1 MRIAIVTSIPP
12 DRENRGGPSGLI
24 WEIEQFLTNSTAH
37 DVTTIIVPVSG
48 NKYVRQ
54 LHTWGRALRSLDI
67 ALDVYDKILVYP
79 DFLLARLPKRYYKK
93 ITVLAPDASSMVGRR
108 KYKQYRGDASVSWI
122 KIWYQYLYAK
132 NFLCFEKEHIPAVEH
147 YLVVGKKDRLW
158 LRRHLRDSDREIVK
172 FLLHPLLSHSL
183 LPLDISSMKR
193 PHGRRFV
200 FSGDMRYSYVGK
212 NIIALAKCLSE
223 ESPSLV
229 SKLDILVV
237 GKNNKWIAELFS
249 KETNA
254 QVSYE
259 AWVECYQDICVM
271 GQDVHCVPLV
281 AGGGTKNRVVTA
293 LGNGLELI
301 STSVG
306 VQNIPLSSGQSVYVC
321 NSMQNFAAQMI
332 MLQQEGAWN
341 AHKMELAVQ
350 AAELFRQRVT
360 DGFSVLLGQLW
371 NEGA

>member
-1 MRIAIVTSIPP
+1 MRVAIVTSIPP

-24 WEIEQFLTNSTAH
+24 WEIEQYLKNHTSH
-37 DVTTIIVPVSG
+37 DVTTITISESK
-48 NKYVRQ
+48 NKYLRQ
-54 LHTWGRALRSLDI
+54 FHTWGRALRPLNISLD
-67 ALDVYDKILVYP
+67 AYDKVLVYP
-79 DFLLARLPKRYYKK
+79 DFLLARLPRKYDTK

-108 KYKQYRGDASVSWI
+108 KYKQYQNDETVSWI
-122 KIWYQYLYAK
+122 KTVYQYLYAQ
-132 NFLCFEKEHIPAVEH
+132 NFLCFEKEYIPAVEH

-158 LRRHLRDSDREIVK
+158 LRSHLREEERGIVK

-183 LPLDISSMKR
+183 LPLDINSMKK
-193 PHGRRFV
+193 PQGRRFV

-212 NIIALAKCLSE
+212 NIIALAKHLNEAPS
-223 ESPSLV
+223 SLV
-229 SKLDILVV
+229 SQLHILVV
-237 GKNNKWIAELFS
+237 GKNNKWIADLFS

-254 QVSYE
+254 RISYE
-259 AWVECYQDICVM
+259 AWVERYQDICIM
-271 GQDVHCVPLV
+271 GQDIHCVPLL

-293 LGNGLELI
+293 LANGVELI

-306 VQNIPLSSGQSVYVC
+306 VENIPLSSGQSVYVC

>member
-1 MRIAIVTSIPP
+1 M
-12 DRENRGGPSGLI
+12 I
-24 WEIEQFLTNSTAH
+24 WEIEQFLTNNTTH

-54 LHTWGRALRSLDI
+54 LHTWGRAVCAFDI

-79 DFLLARLPKRYYKK
+79 DFLLARLPKRYYRK

-229 SKLDILVV
+229 SKLHIFIV
-237 GKNNKWIAELFS
+237 GKNNKWLADLFS

-254 QVSYE
+254 QISYE
-259 AWVECYQDICVM
+259 AWVERYQDICVM
-271 GQDVHCVPLV
+271 GQDIHCVPLV

-293 LGNGLELI
+293 LANGVELI

-306 VQNIPLSSGQSVYVC
+306 VENIPLSSGQSVYVC

-360 DGFSVLLGQLW
+360 DGFSFLLGQLW

>member
-67 ALDVYDKILVYP
+67 PLDVYDKILVYP

-132 NFLCFEKEHIPAVEH
+132 NFLCFEKEYIPAVEH

-212 NIIALAKCLSE
+212 NIIALAQYLSE
-223 ESPSLV
+223 EDSSLV
-229 SKLDILVV
+229 SKLHIFIV
-237 GKNNKWIAELFS
+237 GKNNKWLADLFS

-254 QVSYE
+254 QISYE
-259 AWVECYQDICVM
+259 AWVERYQDICVM
-271 GQDVHCVPLV
+271 GQDIHCVPLV

-293 LGNGLELI
+293 LANGVELI

-306 VQNIPLSSGQSVYVC
+306 VENIPTSTGQNIYVC
-321 NSMQNFAAQMI
+321 NSMRNFAKQMI
-332 MLQQEGAWN
+332 ISQQESVWDEQTMVCAI
-341 AHKMELAVQ
+341 EE
-350 AAELFRQRVT
+350 AEQFRQRVT
-360 DGFSVLLGQLW
+360 CGFAALWPQIW
-371 NEGA
+371 NEGN

>member
-37 DVTTIIVPVSG
+37 DVTTITVPVFE

-67 ALDVYDKILVYP
+67 PLDVYDKILVYP

-132 NFLCFEKEHIPAVEH
+132 NFLCFEKEYIPAVEH

-229 SKLDILVV
+229 SKLHILVV

-293 LGNGLELI
+293 LANGLELI

-306 VQNIPLSSGQSVYVC
+306 VENIPLSSGQSVYVC

>member
-293 LGNGLELI
+293 LANGLELI

-306 VQNIPLSSGQSVYVC
+306 VENIPLSSGQSVYVC
-321 NSMQNFAAQMI
+321 NSMQNFAVQMI

>member
-67 ALDVYDKILVYP
+67 ALDAYDKILVYP
-79 DFLLARLPKRYYKK
+79 DFLLARLPKRYYRK

-132 NFLCFEKEHIPAVEH
+132 NFLCFEKEYIPAVEH

-193 PHGRRFV
+193 PQGRRFV

-229 SKLDILVV
+229 SKLHILVV

-293 LGNGLELI
+293 LANGLELI

-306 VQNIPLSSGQSVYVC
+306 VENIPLSSGQSVYVC

>member
-67 ALDVYDKILVYP
+67 PLDVYDKILVYP

-132 NFLCFEKEHIPAVEH
+132 NFLCFEKEYIPAVEH

-229 SKLDILVV
+229 SKLDIFVV

-293 LGNGLELI
+293 LANGVELI

-306 VQNIPLSSGQSVYVC
+306 VENIPTSTGQNIYVC

>member
-67 ALDVYDKILVYP
+67 ALDAYDKILVYP
-79 DFLLARLPKRYYKK
+79 DFLLARLPKRYYRK

-132 NFLCFEKEHIPAVEH
+132 NFLCFEKEYIPAVEH

-193 PHGRRFV
+193 PQGRRFV

-212 NIIALAKCLSE
+212 NIVALAKYLSE
-223 ESPSLV
+223 EDSSLV
-229 SKLDILVV
+229 SKLHILVV

-293 LGNGLELI
+293 LANGLELI

-306 VQNIPLSSGQSVYVC
+306 VENIPLSSGQSVYVC

>member
-67 ALDVYDKILVYP
+67 ALDAYDKILVYP

-229 SKLDILVV
+229 SKLYILVV

-293 LGNGLELI
+293 LANGLELI

-306 VQNIPLSSGQSVYVC
+306 VENIPLSSGQSVYVC

>member
-67 ALDVYDKILVYP
+67 ALDVYDKIFVYP

-293 LGNGLELI
+293 LANGLELI

-306 VQNIPLSSGQSVYVC
+306 VENIPLSSGQSVYVC

>member
-37 DVTTIIVPVSG
+37 DVTTITVPVFE

-67 ALDVYDKILVYP
+67 PLDVYDKILVYP

-132 NFLCFEKEHIPAVEH
+132 NFLCFEKEYIPAVEH
-147 YLVVGKKDRLW
+147 YLVVGKNDRLW

-229 SKLDILVV
+229 SKLHILVV

-293 LGNGLELI
+293 LANGLELI

-306 VQNIPLSSGQSVYVC
+306 VENIPLSSGQSVYVC

>member
-54 LHTWGRALRSLDI
+54 LHTWGRALRSLAI

-79 DFLLARLPKRYYKK
+79 DFLLARLPKRYYRK

-122 KIWYQYLYAK
+122 KILYQYLYAK
-132 NFLCFEKEHIPAVEH
+132 NFLCFEKEYIPAVEH

-193 PHGRRFV
+193 PQGRRFV

-212 NIIALAKCLSE
+212 NIVALAKYLSE
-223 ESPSLV
+223 EDSSLV
-229 SKLDILVV
+229 SKLHIFIV
-237 GKNNKWIAELFS
+237 GKNNKWLADLFS

-254 QVSYE
+254 QISYE
-259 AWVECYQDICVM
+259 AWVERYQDICVM

-293 LGNGLELI
+293 LANGLELI

-306 VQNIPLSSGQSVYVC
+306 VENIPLSSGQSVYVC

>member
-132 NFLCFEKEHIPAVEH
+132 NFLCFEKEYIPAVEH

-306 VQNIPLSSGQSVYVC
+306 VENIPLSSGQSVYVC

>member
-24 WEIEQFLTNSTAH
+24 WEVEQFLTNNTTH

-67 ALDVYDKILVYP
+67 ALDAYDKILVYP

-132 NFLCFEKEHIPAVEH
+132 NFLCFEKEYIPAVEH

-158 LRRHLRDSDREIVK
+158 LRRHLRDSNREIVK

-183 LPLDISSMKR
+183 LPLDIGSMKR

-229 SKLDILVV
+229 SKLHIFVV

-293 LGNGLELI
+293 LANGLELI

-306 VQNIPLSSGQSVYVC
+306 VENIPLSSGQSVYVC

>member
-132 NFLCFEKEHIPAVEH
+132 NFLCFEKEYIPAVEH

-183 LPLDISSMKR
+183 LPLDISSVKR

-229 SKLDILVV
+229 SKLHILVV

-254 QVSYE
+254 QISYE

-293 LGNGLELI
+293 LANGLELI

-306 VQNIPLSSGQSVYVC
+306 VENIPLSSGQSVYVC